1 MVQQNYF
8 RRSTM
13 QKSRFYLLSEAHTSV
28 KLENKIVGRYHYTFT
43 KIILLVH
50 L

>member
-1 MVQQNYF
+1 
-8 RRSTM
+8 M
-13 QKSRFYLLSEAHTSV
+13 QKSHFYLKLSDARNSV
-28 KLENKIVGRYHYTFT
+28 KLENKILGEYHDTFT